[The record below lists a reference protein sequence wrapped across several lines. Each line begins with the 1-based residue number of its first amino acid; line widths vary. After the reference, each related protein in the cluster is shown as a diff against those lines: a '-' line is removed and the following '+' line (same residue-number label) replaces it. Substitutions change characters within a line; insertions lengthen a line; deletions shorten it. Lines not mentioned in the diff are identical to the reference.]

1 MNQKINQDLRPNI
14 PQRKRTLILVDLIVK
29 HVESWQLIKGCIPAE
44 IINAIKHHLKGCLK
58 DSFPDIIILH
68 HETNNPKNDNNLE
81 IIARDIVNLGLS
93 WYIFQV

>member
-1 MNQKINQDLRPNI
+1 MIQPVKFTYINKLKPNDVF
-14 PQRKRTLILVDLIVK
+14 L
-29 HVESWQLIKGCIPAE
+29 E